1 MDLREDRLSK
11 GYTQKEYAA
20 LLKVSERTLQYWE
33 SGEIDIDPLKAPEI
47 NRLAKKARAKK

>member
-47 NRLAKKARAKK
+47 KRLAKKARAKK